1 MAGLPSTLLATMD
14 TKMWYSTWWRE
25 PTVTSVSVMTQ
36 LVIAYYSHMTG
47 LHNALH
53 ANKIHIFR
61 P

>member
-1 MAGLPSTLLATMD
+1 M
-14 TKMWYSTWWRE
+14 
-25 PTVTSVSVMTQ
+25 TSVSVMTQ